1 METQELL
8 TADELAQ
15 KLKVTAATVANW
27 RHRGVIP
34 SIQINASTIRYSFP
48 MYLRQSVRAPR
59 RRPPPGRI
67 ASEHTRESQPERI
80 GDILHRAFPDLFQA
94 NGLPRVARKRLTW
107 KNFSSLRLRPAEKQ
121 A

>member
-1 METQELL
+1 METNELL

-48 MYLRQSVRAPR
+48 DVLAAIRSKAASKTAAGAPV
-59 RRPPPGRI
+59 
-67 ASEHTRESQPERI
+67 AS
-80 GDILHRAFPDLFQA
+80 GA
-94 NGLPRVARKRLTW
+94 
-107 KNFSSLRLRPAEKQ
+107 
-121 A
+121 